1 MGLTRRRFIA
11 GMAAGAALAGVRGRR
26 LGAQLAAAPTEDP
39 YHAFTWSLIPED
51 CARLTPMVW
60 FRKDSDPAEVARESL
75 TRPPGRRAL
84 FTWDLHRELLRNPE
98 DVCRTADGQPTAFQ
112 GVWPEHGIEAI
123 GALFDDFFGRFKAAG
138 GEADWLI
145 IDFEEGFSNWALG
158 GADKADH
165 WLAVQNDPR
174 FPALAERLGF
184 SDIMLVGDWW
194 GKREYLKWNAVLAG
208 VVNDAIHRALFEP
221 ARRHFP
227 GLRCSNYGADAT
239 NEANAVPDLNGHR
252 QWSEGRPP
260 GTHQA
265 PSFYTWIGQL
275 ANVNLDGKQPFAATP
290 YNGLLLSVNGI
301 RAMRRSSDM
310 PLQPWV
316 AWARYKGDGPGLPPA
331 TCGET
336 PYYNELLYHLGL
348 SGVDGFLFWNPHPWR
363 QDQDPLSMSTADDE
377 RLLDGLLRDLHQ
389 RVGQAGGEPLDPV
402 ALPWDAPAIATG
414 LRVGDEVLWRVTFRL
429 EAEPVSAKLGDE
441 TITLKPDDG
450 GVGMWLRHEAGK
462 RLAIEG
468 ATG

>member
-1 MGLTRRRFIA
+1 VGP
-11 GMAAGAALAGVRGRR
+11 ALAQTPQAVE
-26 LGAQLAAAPTEDP
+26 AENP
-39 YHAFTWSLIPED
+39 YHAFTWSEIPPD
-51 CARLTPMVW
+51 CTRLTHMVW
-60 FRKDSDPAEVARESL
+60 FRKDSAPAEIARESL
-75 TRPPGRRAL
+75 TRPPGKRAL

-98 DVCRTADGQPTAFQ
+98 DVCRTAAGEPTAFQ

-123 GALFDDFFGRFKAAG
+123 GTLFDDFLGRFKAAG
-138 GEADWLI
+138 GDADWLI

-165 WLAVQNDPR
+165 WLAIQNDPR
-174 FPALAERLGF
+174 FPALAEKLGF

-194 GKREYLKWNAVLAG
+194 GKREYLKWNAVMAG

-227 GLRCSNYGADAT
+227 NLRCSNYGADAT

-275 ANVNLDGKQPFAATP
+275 ANINLDGKQPFTATP
-290 YNGLLLSVNGI
+290 FNGLLLSVNGM

-316 AWARYKGDGPGLPPA
+316 AWARYAGDGPGLPPA
-331 TCGET
+331 TCGGT
-336 PYYNELLYHLGL
+336 PYYHELVYHLAL

-377 RLLDGLLRDLHQ
+377 RLLDQLLGDLHQ
-389 RVGQAGGEPLDPV
+389 RLGGARAEPLAPT
-402 ALPWDAPAIATG
+402 ALLWDAPLIATG
-414 LRVGDEVLWRVTFRL
+414 VRVGEEVLWRITFRP
-429 EAEPVSAKLGDE
+429 EAEPLTAQVGDQA
-441 TITLKPDDG
+441 ITLVPDEG
-450 GVGMWLRHEAGK
+450 SVGAWLRHGAGQ
-462 RLAIEG
+462 RLVIKG
-468 ATG
+468 PTGPLELGQ